1 MKTVRDYLFELDIT
15 ELVDTIFEEYGEKLY
30 DLYYYNNPIGYN
42 DSYIRYDD
50 AVRELTVFEYAQA
63 KRKELYDYIRYLQD
77 LEINESTNL
86 KTGVIYAFGEFEK
99 DYFDRWQVRLLFL
112 EDLLTDPDNCKN
124 RSFAAVPFSEV
135 LMFRVA
141 DNKFT
146 QDVIYSV
153 IARVLHVAS
162 HTGYRQENREKY
174 LKKAKDSGGDYEPYM
189 PINEWSRCS
198 FFDDPTHIFHGET
211 AESQKKL
218 NEVWKAIY
226 EYEMCTMKRERE
238 IILKAYGR

>member
-1 MKTVRDYLFELDIT
+1 MKTVKDYLFELDIT
-15 ELVDTIFEEYGEKLY
+15 RLVDTFFEEYGAKLF
-30 DLYYYNNPIGYN
+30 DLYWFNNPTDYYDEHI
-42 DSYIRYDD
+42 DSDET
-50 AVRELTVFEYAQA
+50 VRELTVFEYAQA
-63 KRKELYDYIRYLQD
+63 HRKELYDYFKFLKSID
-77 LEINESTNL
+77 VKDSPNL
-86 KTGVIYAFGEFEK
+86 KTCIIYAFGKYEM
-99 DYFDRWQVRLLFL
+99 DYRDRWQVRLLFL

-174 LKKAKDSGGDYEPYM
+174 LKKVKDSGGDYELYM

-226 EYEMCTMKRERE
+226 EYEMHTMKRERE
-238 IILKAYGR
+238 IILKAYRR